1 MRRPWLL
8 HVLEHSGLSACRT
21 SLSATTL
28 GVIADTSGPCP
39 RCSSNTDRK
48 ASRPRAL
55 LQTAPHRPVGA
66 GHARDALRARTEEH
80 RAPGRSYKSHHT
92 PCRSGPRPRCSSN
105 TDGRASRPR
114 ALLQSAPH
122 HPVGAGHARDAFLPT
137 RTEKHLTLGRS
148 YSTFAPIPNP
158 HRIPER
164 VVAHAFHQPC
174 PDGIGD
180 QITRGPLY
188 VIVPT

>member
-1 MRRPWLL
+1 MPAML
-8 HVLEHSGLSACRT
+8 SGHGRKS
-21 SLSATTL
+21 
-28 GVIADTSGPCP
+28 IAPQGAP
-39 RCSSNTDRK
+39 TD
-48 ASRPRAL
+48 P
-55 LQTAPHRPVGA
+55 
-66 GHARDALRARTEEH
+66 
-80 RAPGRSYKSHHT
+80 
-92 PCRSGPRPRCSSN
+92 
-105 TDGRASRPR
+105 
-114 ALLQSAPH
+114 PH

>member
-1 MRRPWLL
+1 MPAML
-8 HVLEHSGLSACRT
+8 SGHGQESIAPQGAPTDPTTPSVGAGHARDALRT
-21 SLSATTL
+21 RTGKHRTP
-28 GVIADTSGPCP
+28 G
-39 RCSSNTDRK
+39 RFY
-48 ASRPRAL
+48 RPRH
-55 LQTAPHRPVGA
+55 TAFVGA

-114 ALLQSAPH
+114 ALLQTPPH

>member
-1 MRRPWLL
+1 MPAMLF
-8 HVLEHSGLSACRT
+8 EHGRESIAPQGAPTDRATPPCR
-21 SLSATTL
+21 
-28 GVIADTSGPCP
+28 SGPCP
-39 RCSSNTDRK
+39 RCSPGTDGK

-55 LQTAPHRPVGA
+55 LQIPPHHPVGA

-114 ALLQSAPH
+114 ALLQTPPH

>member
-1 MRRPWLL
+1 MPAM
-8 HVLEHSGLSACRT
+8 LS
-21 SLSATTL
+21 
-28 GVIADTSGPCP
+28 
-39 RCSSNTDRK
+39 
-48 ASRPRAL
+48 
-55 LQTAPHRPVGA
+55 
-66 GHARDALRARTEEH
+66 
-80 RAPGRSYKSHHT
+80 PG
-92 PCRSGPRPRCSSN
+92 

-114 ALLQSAPH
+114 ALLQGGAVGS
-122 HPVGAGHARDAFLPT
+122 VGAGHARDAFLPT
-137 RTEKHLTLGRS
+137 RTENHHALGRS
-148 YSTFAPIPNP
+148 YSAFAPIPNP